1 MDIFRAIMAIRLD
14 KKGLAQMTPTE
25 ISRVEDYLRKT
36 FNNNQLVINPPA
48 KANAPVEVHVSGE
61 FIGTVYRDED
71 EGEIAYSLQIMIL
84 EEDLPPA

>member
-1 MDIFRAIMAIRLD
+1 MS
-14 KKGLAQMTPTE
+14 PTE
-25 ISRVEDYLRKT
+25 ISRVEDYLRRT
-36 FNNNQLVINPPA
+36 FSNNQVVVNPPA
-48 KANAPVEVHVSGE
+48 KPNAPVEVTVSGE